1 MHKGKRRG
9 DGCGRSGALHGD
21 GGGGGHHTRVLCTG
35 LGASRAARLEARSHR
50 GRHVVACSG
59 RGVPMPRRATA
70 VSRNHSILVA
80 LRTCPLFA
88 AATIGWTWTLAVR
101 ELRAVE
107 HNIYVVPVVLFNQ
120 LRRLINEMPDGR

>member
-1 MHKGKRRG
+1 M
-9 DGCGRSGALHGD
+9 
-21 GGGGGHHTRVLCTG
+21 
-35 LGASRAARLEARSHR
+35 
-50 GRHVVACSG
+50 ACSG
-59 RGVPMPRRATA
+59 RGVPVPRKATA

-88 AATIGWTWTLAVR
+88 AAAIGWTWTLAVR